1 MNTLQNILATITL
14 VVVPMSVALG
24 VWMIIIAE
32 LVAYIK

>member
-14 VVVPMSVALG
+14 VVVPMAVALG